1 MESDRTSDLFRAL
14 ADPTRRGLFEQL
26 CREGQATVGALTAR
40 AGVSQPVVSKHLRQL
55 KEAGLVAGEVA
66 GRETH
71 YRALPEALGGLDDW
85 TGAMRQQWEARMD
98 RLTDLL
104 KRMDQ

>member
-1 MESDRTSDLFRAL
+1 MKSDRTTDLFRAL

-26 CREGQATVGALTAR
+26 CREGQATVSALTTK
-40 AGVSQPVVSKHLRQL
+40 AGVSQPVVSKHMRQL
-55 KEAGLVAGEVA
+55 KEAGLVSGEIS

-71 YRALPEALGGLDDW
+71 YRARPEALAGLDDW
-85 TGAMRQQWEARMD
+85 TVEMRQQWETSMD